1 MLALNYPKEFW
12 LRVTNSVL
20 GSLLVL
26 LVVLVAVGLILDTIR
41 RSRKRIKP
49 TSATPSNNTDAG
61 TTLADGGEKL
71 DLQDSPHSDKPEHS
85 QT

>member
-1 MLALNYPKEFW
+1 MLALSYPKEFW

-26 LVVLVAVGLILDTIR
+26 LVVLVAVGLILDVIR
-41 RSRKRIKP
+41 RARKRIKP
-49 TSATPSNNTDAG
+49 TPTTPSGDAKVG

-71 DLQDSPHSDKPEHS
+71 DLQDSSPSEKPEHPE
-85 QT
+85 T